1 MVFQRRGTP
10 LWAQNRSRLTCFLT
24 DIFRFA
30 VAFGLSAA
38 IGLRRF
44 IHLLHDERN
53 SAIAGIEGI
62 LFFA

>member
-1 MVFQRRGTP
+1 
-10 LWAQNRSRLTCFLT
+10 LTG
-24 DIFRFA
+24 IFRFA
-30 VAFGLSAA
+30 VAFVLSAA